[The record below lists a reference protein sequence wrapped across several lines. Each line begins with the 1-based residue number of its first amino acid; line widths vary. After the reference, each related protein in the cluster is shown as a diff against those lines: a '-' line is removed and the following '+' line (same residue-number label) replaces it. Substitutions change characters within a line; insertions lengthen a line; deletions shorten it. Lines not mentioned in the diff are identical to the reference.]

1 MLHHE
6 LYQGIDDQEKHK
18 VIASLKRL
26 DLKKGDF
33 VFWEN
38 EPAHYVYYVKSGHVK
53 VFKVSEDGQETIFD
67 IYNPNS
73 FVAVGVLFNEP
84 QVYPASA
91 SVIGDTTLYAIPVHV
106 LEDAIVAKPESA
118 RAWIRYMNQ
127 RLTFVQRRLSQQIFA
142 DSQVRF
148 KRLISYLANKYPTK
162 EEGDYL
168 LVSIPITKQELAELL
183 NIRRETLSRML
194 SKLKEEKACIIKNKQ
209 VAVLKQWLMGE

>member
-6 LYQGIDDQEKHK
+6 LYQVIDDQEKHK

-67 IYNPNS
+67 IYNPDS

>member
-6 LYQGIDDQEKHK
+6 LYQVIDDQEKHK

-91 SVIGDTTLYAIPVHV
+91 SVIGDTILYAIPVHV

>member
-1 MLHHE
+1 MRHHE

>member
-1 MLHHE
+1 MRHHE
-6 LYQGIDDQEKHK
+6 LYQVIDDQEKHK

>member
-6 LYQGIDDQEKHK
+6 LYQVIDDQEKHK
-18 VIASLKRL
+18 VIASLIRL